1 MPQALLSMSAH
12 ERSGFP
18 TVPTV
23 NCIAE
28 KDPTDPQAPVAL
40 IARPGLEDFKQV
52 GTAPIRAMFQR
63 AGLFANAALVMASG
77 IIYALT
83 SGGAITAWTG
93 ASIAGSSLPDMDA
106 GLDAD
111 LNNVVR
117 IATGSA
123 LFKGVAAPG
132 SVNGVITQETF
143 PDSGNAGATS
153 VAFLSGHWLAS
164 VPGGDYIY
172 YLLPGS
178 SSWTALEF
186 AAAEYA
192 ADPLVCI
199 RAVGEIAWLLG
210 SASLE
215 GWRVTGEASPP
226 LAPYGGLKFDIG
238 CRTKDAAVNCR
249 GTLIFVDNDC
259 AVRLTDGGAPRLI
272 STNGLTEQIRGVSAM
287 DLRASFLVVDGHPLY
302 VLTLG
307 SSATWVYDLSTENW
321 TRFSS
326 LSRDYWRA
334 HLHCN
339 IGDVALAADAESNQV
354 WRVDPERK
362 TDGSDVFTMEFAAF
376 VQAKEAPVPLA
387 NVELDCEVGGSPLS
401 GQGSDP
407 LVVLQ
412 VSRDRG
418 KTYGSPREKGLGTTG
433 DYTKRVR
440 WNGLG
445 IVRQPFGAVLKFFVS
460 DPVVRRVSAVRFNVS

>member
-1 MPQALLSMSAH
+1 MATALLSMSAH

-18 TVPTV
+18 SVPTV

-40 IARPGLEDFKQV
+40 IARPGLEAFEQV
-52 GTAPIRAMFQR
+52 GTAPIRAMFQK
-63 AGLFANAALVMASG
+63 AGLFGNAALVVASG
-77 IIYALT
+77 IVYALT
-83 SGGAITAWTG
+83 SGGAITAQTG
-93 ASIAGSSLPDMDA
+93 ASIPGANLLDMDA

-111 LNNVVR
+111 LKSVAR

-123 LFKGVAAPG
+123 LFKLIDGAV
-132 SVNGVITQETF
+132 TQETF

-172 YLLPGS
+172 YLLPGAA
-178 SSWTALEF
+178 SWTALEF

-192 ADPLVCI
+192 ADPLICI

-249 GTLIFVDNDC
+249 GTLIFVDTDC
-259 AVRLTDGGAPRLI
+259 SVRMTEGGEPTII
-272 STNGLTEQIRGVSAM
+272 SDNGLAEQIRRTSAM
-287 DLRASFLVVDGHPLY
+287 DLRASFFVKDQHPVY

-307 SSATWVYDLSTENW
+307 TDATWLYDLASQAW
-321 TRFSS
+321 TRANS
-326 LSRDYWRA
+326 LGYDFWRA
-334 HLHCN
+334 
-339 IGDVALAADAESNQV
+339 
-354 WRVDPERK
+354 
-362 TDGSDVFTMEFAAF
+362 
-376 VQAKEAPVPLA
+376 
-387 NVELDCEVGGSPLS
+387 
-401 GQGSDP
+401 
-407 LVVLQ
+407 
-412 VSRDRG
+412 DR
-418 KTYGSPREKGLGTTG
+418 R
-433 DYTKRVR
+433 R
-440 WNGLG
+440 
-445 IVRQPFGAVLKFFVS
+445 GAG
-460 DPVVRRVSAVRFNVS
+460 P